1 MIKLAIAG
9 FCGKMGQRIFALAKE
24 DSGFK
29 VVLGLEKKGH
39 PEAGKTKDGVR
50 ITDDLDEVKDC
61 DCVIDFTVAKA
72 TLENLPY
79 IVKHKKQVIIGTT
92 GINES
97 EQKILDEASRKIAI
111 VFSPNMSVGVNLL
124 FVLARIAAKTLS
136 GYKVL
141 IEEAHHIHKK
151 DSPSGTAKRI
161 AQIINEGGLS
171 CKTEDITAIREG
183 EIVGDHK
190 IIFESEVDRIE
201 LFHHAKTRD
210 IFAKGALL
218 AAKWVSNKNSGLYS
232 MDDVLSGKNK

>member
-9 FCGKMGQRIFALAKE
+9 FCGKMGQRIFALSVADK
-24 DSGFK
+24 SFK
-29 VVLGLEKKGH
+29 VVVGLEKKGH
-39 PEAGKTKDGVR
+39 PSSGKVTDGIRV
-50 ITDDLDEVKDC
+50 TDNLEEIKEC
-61 DCVIDFTVAKA
+61 DCVIDFTVAAA

-79 IVKHKKQVIIGTT
+79 IVKHKKCAVIGTT
-92 GINES
+92 G
-97 EQKILDEASRKIAI
+97 LDESQQAILKEASKKIAI

-124 FVLARIAAKTLS
+124 FVLAKMAASTLR

-151 DSPSGTAKRI
+151 DAPSGTAKRI
-161 AQIINEGGLS
+161 AQIINEEGLS
-171 CKTEDITAIREG
+171 CQAEDIKAIREG

-190 IIFESEVDRIE
+190 IILESEVDRIE

-210 IFAKGALL
+210 IFAKGALV
-218 AAKWVSNKNSGLYS
+218 AAKWIIDKKPGLYS